1 MSLGLCCLLAT
12 VICQPSHAA
21 GVLLMPFIR
30 TKYPHQ
36 FLTTSWFWFF
46 PSSYLLLISI
56 GLTHLEARKYI
67 WFLSEF
73 LYLYLHLSFKLK
85 KGKRWEGYRC
95 VSDVEIETH
104 CWRFINSL
112 KITHKSLKLG
122 FKTDSL
128 SAESVWKDHGTLYT
142 FLKSE
147 AIKVRRYFKS

>member
-1 MSLGLCCLLAT
+1 MMSLGLCCLLAI
-12 VICQPSHAA
+12 VICQPFHAA
-21 GVLLMPFIR
+21 EVLLMPSIR

-36 FLTTSWFWFF
+36 FLTTSWPWFF

-56 GLTHLEARKYI
+56 GLTHPEARKYI

-95 VSDVEIETH
+95 ISDVEIETH

-122 FKTDSL
+122 FKTGSL
-128 SAESVWKDHGTLYT
+128 SAETVFERTMVHYTLSSN
-142 FLKSE
+142 LKLL
-147 AIKVRRYFKS
+147 I